1 MRYVDEARGMSAA
14 AFIGSRGIVNNPEE
28 FKKLEFRVALL
39 ERAMTGASMQIR
51 ELTAALA
58 TFVRHSP
65 KDHRPPAP
73 VAVDPDSVAPFSAGF
88 YRREEDNTGRSFRWT
103 GRGDHFEFR
112 LGIDRNVQWA
122 FAIEL
127 RPNPHVPAAKLR
139 AFVDYAEIPIE
150 VDAVGRFVRGAIPVR
165 EFGSLVTLTFFLPN
179 TFQPSGLDPKSKDS
193 RTLGL
198 AFYSLK
204 LEPAAAEQFD
214 KINGAEMPGVV
225 VPEQP
230 NA

>member
-1 MRYVDEARGMSAA
+1 VAFVDSQGT
-14 AFIGSRGIVNNPEE
+14 VNNPDDLR
-28 FKKLEFRVALL
+28 KLEFRVALL
-39 ERAMTGASMQIR
+39 ERAMTGASAQIR
-51 ELTAALA
+51 ELTAALG
-58 TFVRHSP
+58 TFVRLSP

-73 VAVDPDSVAPFSAGF
+73 VTVDPDSVAPFSAGF
-88 YRREEDNTGRSFRWT
+88 YRREEDNTGRAFRWT

-112 LGIDRNVQWA
+112 LGIDRNVQWS
-122 FAIEL
+122 FAMEL
-127 RPNPHVPAAKLR
+127 RPNVQVPAAKLR
-139 AFVDYAEIPIE
+139 AFVDYAEISVE

-179 TFQPSGLDPKSKDS
+179 TFQPSGLDPNSKDS

-198 AFYSLK
+198 AFYGLK

-214 KINGAEMPGVV
+214 KINGAEIPGAV

>member
-1 MRYVDEARGMSAA
+1 VAFVDSQGT
-14 AFIGSRGIVNNPEE
+14 VNNPDDLR
-28 FKKLEFRVALL
+28 KLEFRVALL
-39 ERAMTGASMQIR
+39 ERAMTGASAQIR
-51 ELTAALA
+51 ELTAALG
-58 TFVRHSP
+58 TFVRLSP

-73 VAVDPDSVAPFSAGF
+73 VTVDPDSVAPFSAGF
-88 YRREEDNTGRSFRWT
+88 YRREEDNTGRAFRWT

-112 LGIDRNVQWA
+112 LGIDRNVQWS
-122 FAIEL
+122 FAMEL
-127 RPNPHVPAAKLR
+127 RPNVQVPAAKLR
-139 AFVDYAEIPIE
+139 AFVDYAEISVE

-179 TFQPSGLDPKSKDS
+179 TFQPSGLDPSSKDS

-198 AFYSLK
+198 AFYGLK

-214 KINGAEMPGVV
+214 KINGAEIPGAV